1 MTSADPALMRA
12 INQFQVMD
20 AIRRHGPISRVEIV
34 DKTELSPTTVS
45 AITSTLL
52 GDNVI
57 IPAKQELSPE
67 VEADSLPK
75 SPIVPREYGVAGTP
89 LSASQS
95 RGRPRKMLALN
106 PSAACVVGVKLTPDQ
121 ITVAVTD
128 FKADVLN
135 THSKPIRVKKQSVK
149 FVCDLIETA
158 ILECIE
164 QAALQLTDIRGISIG
179 LPGVIERNNGVCR
192 QSILFE
198 QSEIFLVD
206 ELEKR
211 LPVKVSLD
219 TDANLITLAES
230 WFGQA
235 KGMDDYMVVS
245 VEQNLGLGIM
255 HQGELFRGA
264 NGLCPDLSDLIISI
278 EDEVGGRRLSEVA
291 SVSAMLEAI
300 GIWKNS
306 DSDPTMAEGMT
317 RLVALADGGN
327 KKAIETM
334 AYAGHGLGAAVT
346 SLITLFAPARVIIT
360 GAGVTAGDYL
370 LAPMR
375 ETVQKNIPSSM
386 REVTEITMH
395 SWSED
400 TWARGAAAMT
410 LRNLYG
416 MPWEV
421 MAPIM
426 RI

>member
-45 AITSTLL
+45 AITSSLL

-57 IPAKQELSPE
+57 IPAKNE
-67 VEADSLPK
+67 VAKAPIDG
-75 SPIVPREYGVAGTP
+75 PIVPREYGVATDNQSP
-89 LSASQS
+89 ANMS
-95 RGRPRKMLALN
+95 RGRPRKMLSLN

-128 FKADVLN
+128 FRADVLN
-135 THSKPIRVKKQSVK
+135 TNSMPIKIKKQSVEM
-149 FVCDLIETA
+149 VSELIEKA
-158 ILECIE
+158 ILKCIK
-164 QAALQLTDIRGISIG
+164 QADIELTAIRGISIG
-179 LPGVIERNNGVCR
+179 LPGVIERNNGICR
-192 QSILFE
+192 QSTIFE
-198 QSEIFLVD
+198 QSEVLLVK

-211 LPVKVSLD
+211 LPVQISLD

-264 NGLCPDLSDLIISI
+264 NGLCPDLSDLLISI
-278 EDEVGGRRLSEVA
+278 DDEVGGRRLSEVA

-300 GIWKNS
+300 GIWKNT
-306 DSDPTMAEGMT
+306 DSDPTLTEGMN
-317 RLVALADGGN
+317 RLVELADDGN
-327 KKAIETM
+327 KKAIEIM
-334 AYAGHGLGAAVT
+334 SYAGRGLGAAIT
-346 SLITLFAPARVIIT
+346 SLITLFAPSRVIVT
-360 GAGVTAGDYL
+360 GVGVTAGNYL
-370 LAPMR
+370 LTPMR
-375 ETVQKNIPSSM
+375 ETVQKSIPSSM
-386 REVTEITMH
+386 SEVTEITMH
-395 SWSED
+395 SWSDD

-410 LRNLYG
+410 LRSLYG
-416 MPWEV
+416 MPWEA